1 MPCSPR
7 SLLLAVLV
15 LCASVQNVHARY
27 VVLGGPCVTPG
38 DEFGCDGTNY
48 MQCDTSSHR
57 WTLQNICAEA
67 CLTIPAFAMNCGRNT
82 HGIEID
88 ATVTPTPATSRAPV
102 PVSTPATPATPATT
116 AVPSASLT
124 LIPGSNTPGATST
137 STPSILT
144 PGVPGVG
151 VADPS
156 ASGNRTDPGSVI
168 VQGPGSSSSS
178 NRTALIVGPIVA
190 AAALFVLVA
199 GAVVVTRRR
208 RQNMKSSAAASSLR
222 TEAGIGAA
230 AGAMAAARNSD
241 SSRPLFSNGA
251 GMLNVSSVL
260 EKRYVCAHA
269 YSPAADDEITLNVGD
284 QVRLNLLFNDGW
296 AKGCNETTGMQGLL
310 PCACIK
316 EEDATPPG
324 STSTKA

>member
-1 MPCSPR
+1 
-7 SLLLAVLV
+7 
-15 LCASVQNVHARY
+15 
-27 VVLGGPCVTPG
+27 
-38 DEFGCDGTNY
+38 
-48 MQCDTSSHR
+48 
-57 WTLQNICAEA
+57 
-67 CLTIPAFAMNCGRNT
+67 MNCGRNT

-88 ATVTPTPATSRAPV
+88 PTATPTPASSRAPA
-102 PVSTPATPATPATT
+102 PVSTAAIPATPATT

-124 LIPGSNTPGATST
+124 LIPGSNTPGATSS

-144 PGVPGVG
+144 PGAPGVG

-190 AAALFVLVA
+190 AAALFVLVI

-222 TEAGIGAA
+222 AEAGAA

-296 AKGCNETTGMQGLL
+296 AKGYNETTGMQGLL